1 KSVWNEFFTTRT
13 LNFDLLQYVPKDSR
27 LAFAVALPEG
37 MKFWDKLGKAAP
49 VLETDLAGLL
59 NQVDID
65 KLQQIA
71 IFDRQF
77 PGEGVHR
84 EFFNFVIETK
94 DAETAKHLTTAPLK
108 GRAGGEAKGRYAVF
122 GPDAKGLAQVLADGA
137 ADKGLYSEPKV
148 AKALK

>member
-1 KSVWNEFFTTRT
+1 GREDFKLQEVVAQPAAGGKGRQDDPWMDLFATMTSFKTVALNLTLKDGTAELRGNLKLDTDPKSVWDEFVTTRT
-13 LNFDLLQYVPKDSR
+13 LNFDLLQYAPKDSR
-27 LAFAVALPEG
+27 LALAVALPEG

-65 KLQQIA
+65 KIQQIA

-84 EFFNFVIETK
+84 EFFN
-94 DAETAKHLTTAPLK
+94 
-108 GRAGGEAKGRYAVF
+108 
-122 GPDAKGLAQVLADGA
+122 
-137 ADKGLYSEPKV
+137 
-148 AKALK
+148 